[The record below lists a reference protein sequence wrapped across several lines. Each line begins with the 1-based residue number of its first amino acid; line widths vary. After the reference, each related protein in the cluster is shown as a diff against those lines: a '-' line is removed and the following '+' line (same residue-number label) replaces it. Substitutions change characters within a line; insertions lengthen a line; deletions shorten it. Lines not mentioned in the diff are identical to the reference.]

1 MKTRLFTL
9 FVLWACTL
17 VQAQAQQSFPYPA
30 IPDTLRSVE
39 QRAGYL
45 SEHYWDNYNFADTL
59 LLKSKEV
66 TEQGF
71 VNFID
76 ILNRLNLDNASKG
89 VAHKDIAQKDITQK
103 DIAQK
108 DIVRKDIVRKDIARK
123 DIVRKD
129 IARKDIVRKDITQK
143 GIACFT
149 RKAFSNAA
157 AKERFENLIE
167 HYFEDQLSPV
177 RNDRVYLIFLE
188 EMKNSPC
195 FNETEKERIAF
206 KIKTTNKNLPGDIA
220 INFKFKDENRK
231 EHQLSDYKDQKVILY
246 FYDPDCEN
254 CHEVSAWLKQQSIPA
269 DIKVLKM
276 IADNHISYM
285 YSLKNMP
292 TIFLLDKENKVILK
306 DCTAQELIENISTKY
321 ISQPR

>member
-76 ILNRLNLDNASKG
+76 ILNRFNLDNASKG
-89 VAHKDIAQKDITQK
+89 VAHKDIAQKGITRKDITQK

-108 DIVRKDIVRKDIARK
+108 DIA
-123 DIVRKD
+123 
-129 IARKDIVRKDITQK
+129 RKDITQK

-177 RNDRVYLIFLE
+177 RNDRVYLMFLE

-195 FNETEKERIAF
+195 FDETEKERIAF

-220 INFKFKDENRK
+220 INFKFKDENGK

-254 CHEVSAWLKQQSIPA
+254 CHEVSAWLKQQTIPA

-306 DCTAQELIENISTKY
+306 NCTAQELIENISTK
-321 ISQPR
+321 

>member
-76 ILNRLNLDNASKG
+76 IPNRFNLDNASKG
-89 VAHKDIAQKDITQK
+89 VAHKDIAQKGITRKDITQQG
-103 DIAQK
+103 IAQK
-108 DIVRKDIVRKDIARK
+108 DI
-123 DIVRKD
+123 
-129 IARKDIVRKDITQK
+129 TQQ

-195 FNETEKERIAF
+195 FDETEKERIAF

-220 INFKFKDENRK
+220 INFKFKDENGK

-254 CHEVSAWLKQQSIPA
+254 CHEVSAWLKQQTIPA

-306 DCTAQELIENISTKY
+306 DCTAQELIENISTK
-321 ISQPR
+321 

>member
-76 ILNRLNLDNASKG
+76 ILNRFNLDNASKG
-89 VAHKDIAQKDITQK
+89 VAHKDIAQKGITRKDITQQG
-103 DIAQK
+103 IAQK
-108 DIVRKDIVRKDIARK
+108 DI
-123 DIVRKD
+123 
-129 IARKDIVRKDITQK
+129 TQQ

-149 RKAFSNAA
+149 RKTFSNAA

-195 FNETEKERIAF
+195 FDETEKERIAF

-220 INFKFKDENRK
+220 INFKFKDENGK

-254 CHEVSAWLKQQSIPA
+254 CHEVSAWLKQQTIPA

-306 DCTAQELIENISTKY
+306 DCTAQELIENISTK
-321 ISQPR
+321 

>member
-76 ILNRLNLDNASKG
+76 ILNQFNLDNASKG
-89 VAHKDIAQKDITQK
+89 VAHKDIAQKDITRKDITQK

-108 DIVRKDIVRKDIARK
+108 DIVRKDIARKDIA
-123 DIVRKD
+123 
-129 IARKDIVRKDITQK
+129 RKDITQK

-195 FNETEKERIAF
+195 FDETEKERIAF

-220 INFKFKDENRK
+220 INFKFKDENGK

-254 CHEVSAWLKQQSIPA
+254 CHDVSAWLKQQTIPA

-276 IADNHISYM
+276 IADNHISYI

-306 DCTAQELIENISTKY
+306 DCTAQELIENISTK
-321 ISQPR
+321 

>member
-76 ILNRLNLDNASKG
+76 ILNRFNLDNASKG
-89 VAHKDIAQKDITQK
+89 VAHKDIAQKGIIRKDITQK

-108 DIVRKDIVRKDIARK
+108 DIVRKDITQ
-123 DIVRKD
+123 
-129 IARKDIVRKDITQK
+129 KDITQKGIAQKGIAQK

-195 FNETEKERIAF
+195 FDETEKERIAF

-220 INFKFKDENRK
+220 INFNFKDENGK

-254 CHEVSAWLKQQSIPA
+254 CHEVSAWLKQQTIPA

-276 IADNHISYM
+276 IADNHISYI

>member
-30 IPDTLRSVE
+30 IPDTLRNVE

-45 SEHYWDNYNFADTL
+45 SEHYWDNYNFDDTL

-76 ILNRLNLDNASKG
+76 ILNRFTLDNASKG
-89 VAHKDIAQKDITQK
+89 VAHKDIAQKG
-103 DIAQK
+103 
-108 DIVRKDIVRKDIARK
+108 IARK
-123 DIVRKD
+123 DI
-129 IARKDIVRKDITQK
+129 TQQ

-195 FNETEKERIAF
+195 FDETEKERIAF

-220 INFKFKDENRK
+220 INFKFKDENGK

-254 CHEVSAWLKQQSIPA
+254 CHEVSAWLKQQTIPA

-276 IADNHISYM
+276 IADNHISYI

-306 DCTAQELIENISTKY
+306 DCTAQELIENISTK
-321 ISQPR
+321 

>member
-76 ILNRLNLDNASKG
+76 ILNRFNLDNASKG
-89 VAHKDIAQKDITQK
+89 VAHKDIAQKGITRKDITQQGIAQK

-108 DIVRKDIVRKDIARK
+108 DIVRKDI
-123 DIVRKD
+123 
-129 IARKDIVRKDITQK
+129 TQQ

-195 FNETEKERIAF
+195 FDETEKERIAF

-220 INFKFKDENRK
+220 INFKFKDENGK

-254 CHEVSAWLKQQSIPA
+254 CHEVSAWLKQQTIPA

-292 TIFLLDKENKVILK
+292 TIFLLDKENEVILK
-306 DCTAQELIENISTKY
+306 DCTAQELIENISTK
-321 ISQPR
+321 

>member
-76 ILNRLNLDNASKG
+76 ILNRFNLDNASKG
-89 VAHKDIAQKDITQK
+89 VAHKDIAQKDI
-103 DIAQK
+103 
-108 DIVRKDIVRKDIARK
+108 ARK
-123 DIVRKD
+123 DITQ
-129 IARKDIVRKDITQK
+129 KDIVRKDITQQ

-195 FNETEKERIAF
+195 FDETEKERIAF

-220 INFKFKDENRK
+220 INFKFKDENGK

-254 CHEVSAWLKQQSIPA
+254 CHEVSAWLKQQTIPA

-306 DCTAQELIENISTKY
+306 DCTAQELIENISTK
-321 ISQPR
+321 

>member
-76 ILNRLNLDNASKG
+76 ILNRFNLDNASKG
-89 VAHKDIAQKDITQK
+89 VAHKDIAQKG
-103 DIAQK
+103 
-108 DIVRKDIVRKDIARK
+108 IARK
-123 DIVRKD
+123 D
-129 IARKDIVRKDITQK
+129 
-143 GIACFT
+143 IACFT

-177 RNDRVYLIFLE
+177 RNDRVYLMFLE

-195 FNETEKERIAF
+195 FDETEKERIAF

-220 INFKFKDENRK
+220 INFKFKDENGK

-254 CHEVSAWLKQQSIPA
+254 CHEVSAWLKQQTIPA

-276 IADNHISYM
+276 IADNHISYI

-306 DCTAQELIENISTKY
+306 DCTAQELIENISTK
-321 ISQPR
+321 

>member
-59 LLKSKEV
+59 LLKSKEM

-76 ILNRLNLDNASKG
+76 ILNRFNLDYASKG
-89 VAHKDIAQKDITQK
+89 VAHKDIAQKDIT
-103 DIAQK
+103 
-108 DIVRKDIVRKDIARK
+108 RKDITRKGIAQ
-123 DIVRKD
+123 
-129 IARKDIVRKDITQK
+129 KDITQK

-195 FNETEKERIAF
+195 FDETEKERIAF

-220 INFKFKDENRK
+220 INFKFKDESGK

-254 CHEVSAWLKQQSIPA
+254 CRKVSAWLKQQTIPA

-276 IADNHISYM
+276 IADNHISYI

-306 DCTAQELIENISTKY
+306 DCTAQELIENISTK
-321 ISQPR
+321 

>member
-59 LLKSKEV
+59 LLKSKEM

-71 VNFID
+71 VDFID
-76 ILNRLNLDNASKG
+76 ILNRFSLDNAS
-89 VAHKDIAQKDITQK
+89 KDIAQKDIT
-103 DIAQK
+103 
-108 DIVRKDIVRKDIARK
+108 RKGISRKGIS
-123 DIVRKD
+123 
-129 IARKDIVRKDITQK
+129 RKDITQK
-143 GIACFT
+143 DISRKGITCFT

-167 HYFEDQLSPV
+167 HYFEDQQSPV
-177 RNDRVYLIFLE
+177 RNDRVYLMFLK

-195 FNETEKERIAF
+195 FDETEKERIAF

-220 INFKFKDENRK
+220 INFKFKDENGK
-231 EHQLSDYKDQKVILY
+231 EHQLSDYKNQKVILY

-254 CHEVSAWLKQQSIPA
+254 CHKVSAWLQTQTIPA
-269 DIKVLKM
+269 DIKVIKM
-276 IADNHISYM
+276 IADTHISHV

-306 DCTAQELIENISTKY
+306 DCTAQELIEKISTK
-321 ISQPR
+321 

>member
-76 ILNRLNLDNASKG
+76 ILNRFNLDNASKG
-89 VAHKDIAQKDITQK
+89 VAHKDIAQKGITRKDITQQG
-103 DIAQK
+103 IAQ
-108 DIVRKDIVRKDIARK
+108 
-123 DIVRKD
+123 
-129 IARKDIVRKDITQK
+129 KDITQK

-149 RKAFSNAA
+149 RKAFSNTA

-195 FNETEKERIAF
+195 FDETEKERIAF

-220 INFKFKDENRK
+220 INFKFKDESGK

-254 CHEVSAWLKQQSIPA
+254 CHEVSAWLKQQTIPA

-306 DCTAQELIENISTKY
+306 DCTAQELIENISTK
-321 ISQPR
+321 

>member
-76 ILNRLNLDNASKG
+76 ILNRFNLDYASKG

-108 DIVRKDIVRKDIARK
+108 DIA
-123 DIVRKD
+123 
-129 IARKDIVRKDITQK
+129 RKDITQK

-195 FNETEKERIAF
+195 FDETEKERIAF

-220 INFKFKDENRK
+220 INFKFKDENGK

-254 CHEVSAWLKQQSIPA
+254 CHEVSAWLKQQTIPA

-306 DCTAQELIENISTKY
+306 NCTAQELIENISTK
-321 ISQPR
+321 

>member
-9 FVLWACTL
+9 FALWACTL

-76 ILNRLNLDNASKG
+76 ILNRFNLDNASKG
-89 VAHKDIAQKDITQK
+89 VAHKDIAQKGITRKDITQK

-108 DIVRKDIVRKDIARK
+108 DIA
-123 DIVRKD
+123 
-129 IARKDIVRKDITQK
+129 RKDITQQ

-167 HYFEDQLSPV
+167 HYFEDQLSPI

-195 FNETEKERIAF
+195 FDETEKERIAF
-206 KIKTTNKNLPGDIA
+206 KIRTTNKNLPGDIA
-220 INFKFKDENRK
+220 INFKFKDENGK

-254 CHEVSAWLKQQSIPA
+254 CHEVSAWLKQQTIPA

-276 IADNHISYM
+276 IADNHISYI

>member
-1 MKTRLFTL
+1 MKARLFTL

-76 ILNRLNLDNASKG
+76 ILNRFNLDNASKG
-89 VAHKDIAQKDITQK
+89 VAHKDITQKGITRKGITRKDITQK
-103 DIAQK
+103 DIA
-108 DIVRKDIVRKDIARK
+108 
-123 DIVRKD
+123 
-129 IARKDIVRKDITQK
+129 RKDITQK

-195 FNETEKERIAF
+195 FDETEKERIAF

-220 INFKFKDENRK
+220 INFKFKDESGK

-254 CHEVSAWLKQQSIPA
+254 CHEVSAWLKQQTIPA

-306 DCTAQELIENISTKY
+306 DCTAQELIENISTK
-321 ISQPR
+321 

>member
-17 VQAQAQQSFPYPA
+17 VQAQAQRSFPYPA

-76 ILNRLNLDNASKG
+76 ILNRFNLDNASKG
-89 VAHKDIAQKDITQK
+89 VAHKDIAQKGITRKDIIQQG
-103 DIAQK
+103 IAQK
-108 DIVRKDIVRKDIARK
+108 DI
-123 DIVRKD
+123 
-129 IARKDIVRKDITQK
+129 TQQ
-143 GIACFT
+143 GIACFI

-195 FNETEKERIAF
+195 FDETEKERIAF

-220 INFKFKDENRK
+220 INFKFKDENGK

-254 CHEVSAWLKQQSIPA
+254 CHEVSAWLKQQTIPA

-276 IADNHISYM
+276 IADNHISYI

-306 DCTAQELIENISTKY
+306 DCTAQELIENISTK
-321 ISQPR
+321 

>member
-59 LLKSKEV
+59 LLKSKEM

-76 ILNRLNLDNASKG
+76 ILNRFNLDYASKG
-89 VAHKDIAQKDITQK
+89 VAHKDIAQKDIT
-103 DIAQK
+103 
-108 DIVRKDIVRKDIARK
+108 RKDITRKGIAQ
-123 DIVRKD
+123 
-129 IARKDIVRKDITQK
+129 KDITQK

-195 FNETEKERIAF
+195 FDETEEERIAF

-220 INFKFKDENRK
+220 INFKFKDESGK

-254 CHEVSAWLKQQSIPA
+254 CHEVSAWLKQQTIPA
-269 DIKVLKM
+269 DIKVIKM

-306 DCTAQELIENISTKY
+306 DCTAQELIENISTK
-321 ISQPR
+321 

>member
-1 MKTRLFTL
+1 MKARLFTL

-76 ILNRLNLDNASKG
+76 ILNRFNLDNASKG
-89 VAHKDIAQKDITQK
+89 VAHKDIAQKGITRKDITQQGITQK
-103 DIAQK
+103 DITQK
-108 DIVRKDIVRKDIARK
+108 GIA
-123 DIVRKD
+123 
-129 IARKDIVRKDITQK
+129 QK

-195 FNETEKERIAF
+195 FDETEKERIAF

-220 INFKFKDENRK
+220 INFKFKDENGK

-254 CHEVSAWLKQQSIPA
+254 CHEVSAWLKQQTIPA

-306 DCTAQELIENISTKY
+306 DCTAQELIENISTK
-321 ISQPR
+321 

>member
-59 LLKSKEV
+59 LLKSKEM

-76 ILNRLNLDNASKG
+76 ILNRFNLDYASKG
-89 VAHKDIAQKDITQK
+89 VAHKDIAQKDIT
-103 DIAQK
+103 
-108 DIVRKDIVRKDIARK
+108 RKDITRKGIAQ
-123 DIVRKD
+123 
-129 IARKDIVRKDITQK
+129 KDITQK

-195 FNETEKERIAF
+195 FDETEKERIAF

-220 INFKFKDENRK
+220 INFKFKDESGK

-254 CHEVSAWLKQQSIPA
+254 CHATWKWLQDHPLPNSVKILRIRVTDNLMAQYA
-269 DIKVLKM
+269 IK
-276 IADNHISYM
+276 AT
-285 YSLKNMP
+285 P
-292 TIFLLDKENKVILK
+292 TLYLLDKDNIVVLK
-306 DCTAQELIENISTKY
+306 DCTPEQLLTEANK
-321 ISQPR
+321 

>member
-17 VQAQAQQSFPYPA
+17 VQAQAHQSFPYPA

-76 ILNRLNLDNASKG
+76 ILNRFNLDNASKG
-89 VAHKDIAQKDITQK
+89 VAHKDIAQKDIARKDITQK

-108 DIVRKDIVRKDIARK
+108 DITQKDIAQ
-123 DIVRKD
+123 
-129 IARKDIVRKDITQK
+129 KDITQQ

-195 FNETEKERIAF
+195 FDETEKERIAF

-220 INFKFKDENRK
+220 INFKFKDENGK

-254 CHEVSAWLKQQSIPA
+254 CHEVSAWLKQQTIPA

-276 IADNHISYM
+276 VADNHISYI

-306 DCTAQELIENISTKY
+306 DCTAQELIENISTK
-321 ISQPR
+321 

>member
-59 LLKSKEV
+59 LLKNKEV

-76 ILNRLNLDNASKG
+76 ILNRFTLDNASKG
-89 VAHKDIAQKDITQK
+89 VAHKDIAQKG
-103 DIAQK
+103 
-108 DIVRKDIVRKDIARK
+108 IARK
-123 DIVRKD
+123 DI
-129 IARKDIVRKDITQK
+129 TQQ

-195 FNETEKERIAF
+195 FDETEKERIAF

-220 INFKFKDENRK
+220 INFKFKDENGK

-254 CHEVSAWLKQQSIPA
+254 CHEVSAWLKQQTIPA

-276 IADNHISYM
+276 IADNHISYI
-285 YSLKNMP
+285 YSLTNMP

-306 DCTAQELIENISTKY
+306 DCTAQELIENISTK
-321 ISQPR
+321 

>member
-30 IPDTLRSVE
+30 IPDTLRNVE

-76 ILNRLNLDNASKG
+76 ILNRFNLDNTSKG
-89 VAHKDIAQKDITQK
+89 VAHKDIAQKGIT
-103 DIAQK
+103 
-108 DIVRKDIVRKDIARK
+108 RKDIARK
-123 DIVRKD
+123 DI
-129 IARKDIVRKDITQK
+129 TQK
-143 GIACFT
+143 DIACFT

-220 INFKFKDENRK
+220 INFNFKDENGK

-276 IADNHISYM
+276 IADNHISYI

-306 DCTAQELIENISTKY
+306 DCTAQELIENISTK
-321 ISQPR
+321 

>member
-17 VQAQAQQSFPYPA
+17 VQAHAQQSFPYPA

-59 LLKSKEV
+59 LLKSKEM

-76 ILNRLNLDNASKG
+76 ILNRFNLDYASKG
-89 VAHKDIAQKDITQK
+89 VAHKDIAQKDIT
-103 DIAQK
+103 
-108 DIVRKDIVRKDIARK
+108 RKDITRKGIAQ
-123 DIVRKD
+123 
-129 IARKDIVRKDITQK
+129 KDITQK

-195 FNETEKERIAF
+195 FDETEKERIAF

-220 INFKFKDENRK
+220 INFKFKDESGK

-254 CHEVSAWLKQQSIPA
+254 CHEVSAWLKQQTIPA
-269 DIKVLKM
+269 DIKVIKM

-306 DCTAQELIENISTKY
+306 DCTAQELIENISTK
-321 ISQPR
+321 

>member
-1 MKTRLFTL
+1 MKARLFTL

-76 ILNRLNLDNASKG
+76 ILNRFNLDNASKG
-89 VAHKDIAQKDITQK
+89 VAHKDIAQKGITRKDITQQG
-103 DIAQK
+103 IAQK
-108 DIVRKDIVRKDIARK
+108 DITQQG
-123 DIVRKD
+123 
-129 IARKDIVRKDITQK
+129 ITQQ

-220 INFKFKDENRK
+220 INFKFKDENGK

-306 DCTAQELIENISTKY
+306 DCTAQELIENISTK
-321 ISQPR
+321 

>member
-1 MKTRLFTL
+1 MKARLFTL

-76 ILNRLNLDNASKG
+76 ILNRFNLDNASKG
-89 VAHKDIAQKDITQK
+89 VAHKDIA
-103 DIAQK
+103 
-108 DIVRKDIVRKDIARK
+108 RKDIARK
-123 DIVRKD
+123 DITQ
-129 IARKDIVRKDITQK
+129 KDITQKGIAQK

-195 FNETEKERIAF
+195 FDETEKERIAF

-220 INFKFKDENRK
+220 INFKFKDENGK

-306 DCTAQELIENISTKY
+306 DCTAQELIENISTK
-321 ISQPR
+321 

>member
-76 ILNRLNLDNASKG
+76 ILNRFNLDNASKG
-89 VAHKDIAQKDITQK
+89 VAHKDIAQKDITRKGITQQG
-103 DIAQK
+103 IAQK
-108 DIVRKDIVRKDIARK
+108 DITQQ
-123 DIVRKD
+123 
-129 IARKDIVRKDITQK
+129 DITQQ
-143 GIACFT
+143 GIVCFT

-220 INFKFKDENRK
+220 INFKFKDENGK

-254 CHEVSAWLKQQSIPA
+254 CHEVSAWLKQQTIPA

-306 DCTAQELIENISTKY
+306 DCTAQELIENISTK
-321 ISQPR
+321 

>member
-76 ILNRLNLDNASKG
+76 ILNRFNLDNASKG
-89 VAHKDIAQKDITQK
+89 VAHKDIAQKGIT
-103 DIAQK
+103 
-108 DIVRKDIVRKDIARK
+108 RKDIARK
-123 DIVRKD
+123 DIARKD
-129 IARKDIVRKDITQK
+129 IARKDITRKDITRKDITRKDITQK

-306 DCTAQELIENISTKY
+306 DCTAQELIENISTK
-321 ISQPR
+321 

>member
-45 SEHYWDNYNFADTL
+45 SEHYWDNYNCADTL
-59 LLKSKEV
+59 LLKNKEV

-76 ILNRLNLDNASKG
+76 ILNRFTLDNASKG
-89 VAHKDIAQKDITQK
+89 VAHKDIAQKG
-103 DIAQK
+103 
-108 DIVRKDIVRKDIARK
+108 IARK
-123 DIVRKD
+123 DI
-129 IARKDIVRKDITQK
+129 TQQ

-195 FNETEKERIAF
+195 FDETEKERIAF

-220 INFKFKDENRK
+220 INFKFKDENGK

-254 CHEVSAWLKQQSIPA
+254 CHEVSTWLKQQTIPA

-276 IADNHISYM
+276 IADNHISYI

-306 DCTAQELIENISTKY
+306 DCTAQELIENISTK
-321 ISQPR
+321 